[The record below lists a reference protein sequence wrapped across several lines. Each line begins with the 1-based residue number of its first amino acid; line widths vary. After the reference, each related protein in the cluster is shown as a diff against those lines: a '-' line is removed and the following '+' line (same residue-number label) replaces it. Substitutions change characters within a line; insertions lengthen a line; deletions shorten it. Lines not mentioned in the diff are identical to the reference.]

1 MRGMVREIYHM
12 EKAGNGSIVNTAS
25 IVGVSGNGGAGYCG
39 SKHAVIGLTRS
50 AAVRFGPQGIGVNAV
65 CPGVVDTNM
74 TKPLLENN
82 QIASMLTMVAP
93 MERAGKAIEIAE
105 AVAFLASDRSSFITG
120 HPLIVDGGWMAR

>member
-1 MRGMVREIYHM
+1 
-12 EKAGNGSIVNTAS
+12 
-25 IVGVSGNGGAGYCG
+25 
-39 SKHAVIGLTRS
+39 
-50 AAVRFGPQGIGVNAV
+50 
-65 CPGVVDTNM
+65 M